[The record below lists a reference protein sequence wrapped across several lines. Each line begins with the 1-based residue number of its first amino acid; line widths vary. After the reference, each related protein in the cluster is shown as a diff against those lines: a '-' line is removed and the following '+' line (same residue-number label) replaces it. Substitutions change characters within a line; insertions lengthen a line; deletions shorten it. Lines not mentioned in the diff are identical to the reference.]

1 MPAFLSITVFFLSMQ
16 APPGLKKNLLRTYE
30 SWTPEQINKKG
41 NLSRAHSLFCLAWFH
56 AVCQERRN
64 YIPQVI
70 FYFISFRKYAPFISF
85 YIWEYFSSYI
95 CWMVFRNENNLDISG
110 ACLYCL

>member
-1 MPAFLSITVFFLSMQ
+1 MQ

-64 YIPQVI
+64 YIPQVVI
-70 FYFISFRKYAPFISF
+70 YLLYCKTFALLISF
-85 YIWEYFSSYI
+85 YT
-95 CWMVFRNENNLDISG
+95 
-110 ACLYCL
+110 

>member
-1 MPAFLSITVFFLSMQ
+1 MQ

-70 FYFISFRKYAPFISF
+70 LFCKLLKICPHLFLAFILRIVFHQIYIGSHSEMRKTLI
-85 YIWEYFSSYI
+85 
-95 CWMVFRNENNLDISG
+95 L
-110 ACLYCL
+110 LYNFL

>member
-1 MPAFLSITVFFLSMQ
+1 MQ

-70 FYFISFRKYAPFISF
+70 FFFCYLLKKLPHLLAFTLGSIFHQVYVGSCSEINQTWMLLVPAFIIVSEFI
-85 YIWEYFSSYI
+85 
-95 CWMVFRNENNLDISG
+95 
-110 ACLYCL
+110 AK

>member
-1 MPAFLSITVFFLSMQ
+1 MEVLGFPSRIMFFLPIQ

-70 FYFISFRKYAPFISF
+70 DFFLLPF
-85 YIWEYFSSYI
+85 
-95 CWMVFRNENNLDISG
+95 
-110 ACLYCL
+110 

>member
-1 MPAFLSITVFFLSMQ
+1 MQ

-70 FYFISFRKYAPFISF
+70 LFWSFLKICTRLLLAFIRRIVFHQ
-85 YIWEYFSSYI
+85 I
-95 CWMVFRNENNLDISG
+95 CTGSHSEMTKTLTPLVPTFMAFFELI
-110 ACLYCL
+110 

>member
-1 MPAFLSITVFFLSMQ
+1 MQ

-30 SWTPEQINKKG
+30 SWTPEQISKKG

-70 FYFISFRKYAPFISF
+70 FLPHLLTFIFESTLHQDHVGSCSEMSKTWIPLVPAFIIVSEF
-85 YIWEYFSSYI
+85 I
-95 CWMVFRNENNLDISG
+95 
-110 ACLYCL
+110 AK